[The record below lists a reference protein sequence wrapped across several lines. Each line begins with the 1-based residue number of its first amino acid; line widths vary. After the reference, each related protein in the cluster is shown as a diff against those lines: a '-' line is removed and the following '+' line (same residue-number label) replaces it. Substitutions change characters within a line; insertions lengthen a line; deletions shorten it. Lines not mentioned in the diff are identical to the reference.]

1 MLNSHP
7 NPFSQRGD
15 TNKKKVKME
24 IYYLKKDEFLKSINR
39 EELEKFSDGRKYLSE
54 EKYLEHLCGIFLTKY
69 AAKHYYDVK
78 NPEIEYQNRKP
89 FFKSKEICFSISH
102 SNNIVLAAFNNRNI
116 GVDVEFMRPRDY
128 QKIMKRY
135 DCMDEN
141 ITKEG
146 FYRFWTLHEA
156 EIKLGSKMKSSYS
169 AMLEDAYMITCVS
182 DDVLVIN
189 ADIKEITVSV
199 LFK

>member
-1 MLNSHP
+1 
-7 NPFSQRGD
+7 
-15 TNKKKVKME
+15 ME

-54 EKYLEHLCGIFLTKY
+54 EKYLEHLCGLYLIKY
-69 AAKHYYDVK
+69 VAKYYYDVK
-78 NPEIEYQNRKP
+78 NPEIEYQNGKP
-89 FFKSKEICFSISH
+89 FFKSREICFSISH
-102 SNNIVLAAFNNRNI
+102 SNNIVLVAFNNRNI
-116 GVDVEFMRPRDY
+116 GVDVEYMRPRDY

-156 EIKLGSKMKSSYS
+156 EIKLGSKVKSSYS

>member
-1 MLNSHP
+1 MLNPHP

-54 EKYLEHLCGIFLTKY
+54 EKYLEHLCGLYLTKY
-69 AAKHYYDVK
+69 VTKYYYDVK
-78 NPEIEYQNRKP
+78 NPEIEYQNGKP

-156 EIKLGSKMKSSYS
+156 EIKLNSRVKSSYS
-169 AMLEDAYMITCVS
+169 AILEDEYMLTCVS
-182 DDVLVIN
+182 DDVLVTN
-189 ADIKEITVSV
+189 TGMREITVS
-199 LFK
+199 

>member
-1 MLNSHP
+1 MLNPHP
-7 NPFSQRGD
+7 NPFPQRGD
-15 TNKKKVKME
+15 TSKKKVKME
-24 IYYLKKDEFLKSINR
+24 IYYLKKDEFFKSINR
-39 EELEKFSDGRKYLSE
+39 EELEKFSDGRKYVSD
-54 EKYLEHLCGIFLTKY
+54 EKYLEHLCGIYLIKY
-69 AAKHYYDVK
+69 VAKRFYDVK
-78 NPEIEYQNRKP
+78 NTEIEYQNRKP

-128 QKIMKRY
+128 KKIMKRY

-156 EIKLGSKMKSSYS
+156 EIKLNSMVKSSYS
-169 AMLEDAYMITCVS
+169 AILEDEYMLTCVC
-182 DDVLVIN
+182 DDILVTN
-189 ADIKEITVSV
+189 VGMREITVS
-199 LFK
+199 

>member
-7 NPFSQRGD
+7 NPFLHRGD

-24 IYYLKKDEFLKSINR
+24 IYYLKKDEFLKSINH
-39 EELEKFSDGRKYLSE
+39 EELEKFSEGRKYLSE

-78 NPEIEYQNRKP
+78 NPEIEYQNGKP
-89 FFKSKEICFSISH
+89 FFKSREICFSISH
-102 SNNIVLAAFNNRNI
+102 SNNIVLVAFNNRNI
-116 GVDVEFMRPRDY
+116 GVDVEYMRPRDY

-156 EIKLGSKMKSSYS
+156 EIKLGSKVKSSYS

>member
-1 MLNSHP
+1 
-7 NPFSQRGD
+7 
-15 TNKKKVKME
+15 ME

-54 EKYLEHLCGIFLTKY
+54 KKYLEHLCGLYLIKY
-69 AAKHYYDVK
+69 VAKYYYDVK
-78 NPEIEYQNRKP
+78 NPEIEYQNGKP
-89 FFKSKEICFSISH
+89 FFKSREICFSISH
-102 SNNIVLAAFNNRNI
+102 SNNIVLVAFNNRNI
-116 GVDVEFMRPRDY
+116 GVDVEYMRPRDY

-156 EIKLGSKMKSSYS
+156 EIKLGSKVKSSYS

-182 DDVLVIN
+182 DDVLVTN

>member
-1 MLNSHP
+1 MLNPHP

-54 EKYLEHLCGIFLTKY
+54 EKYLEHLCGLYLTKY
-69 AAKHYYDVK
+69 VAKYYYDVK
-78 NPEIEYQNRKP
+78 NPEIEYQNGKP

-156 EIKLGSKMKSSYS
+156 EIKLNSMVKSSYS
-169 AMLEDAYMITCVS
+169 AILEDEYMLTCVC
-182 DDVLVIN
+182 DDILVTN
-189 ADIKEITVSV
+189 VGMREITVS
-199 LFK
+199 

>member
-1 MLNSHP
+1 MLNPHP
-7 NPFSQRGD
+7 NPLLQRGD
-15 TNKKKVKME
+15 TSKKKVKME

-39 EELEKFSDGRKYLSE
+39 EELEKFSDGRKYVSD
-54 EKYLEHLCGIFLTKY
+54 EKYLEHLCGIYLIKY
-69 AAKHYYDVK
+69 VAKHFYDVK
-78 NPEIEYQNRKP
+78 NSEIEYQNRKP

-116 GVDVEFMRPRDY
+116 GVDVEFMHPRDY
-128 QKIMKRY
+128 KRIMKRY

-156 EIKLGSKMKSSYS
+156 EIKLNSMVKSSYS
-169 AMLEDAYMITCVS
+169 AILEDEYMLTCVC
-182 DDVLVIN
+182 DDILVTN
-189 ADIKEITVSV
+189 VGMREITVS
-199 LFK
+199 

>member
-7 NPFSQRGD
+7 NPFLHRGD

-39 EELEKFSDGRKYLSE
+39 EELEKFSDGRKYASE
-54 EKYLEHLCGIFLTKY
+54 EKYLEHLCGLYLTKY
-69 AAKHYYDVK
+69 VAKHYYDVK
-78 NPEIEYQNRKP
+78 NPEIEYQNGKP
-89 FFKSKEICFSISH
+89 FFKSREICFSISH

-156 EIKLGSKMKSSYS
+156 EIKLGSKVKSSYS